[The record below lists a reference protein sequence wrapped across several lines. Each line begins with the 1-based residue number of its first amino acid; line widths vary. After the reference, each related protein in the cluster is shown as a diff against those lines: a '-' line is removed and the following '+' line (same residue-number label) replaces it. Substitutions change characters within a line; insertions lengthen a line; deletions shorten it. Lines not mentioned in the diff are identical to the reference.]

1 MRNHAEVVSE
11 EHVSNLSYVRSEP
24 KRLREL
30 GFDEKWLQDRISEGP
45 SLLGLGDLAVITREH
60 AQPTGGRI
68 DFLLYDAEEDARYE
82 VEVMLGRVDE
92 THIIRTLEYWDV
104 ERKRFPSLQHRA
116 VIVAEEITNR
126 FFNIISLLYRAIPL
140 IAIQMS
146 AFELDAK
153 IVLHF
158 TRVLDL
164 PEPESDEQGLGSEK
178 VDRVYWEK
186 RSNPASLRIV
196 DQLLSVIPSSL
207 GAPRVTYNKHHI
219 AIGTTG
225 QNFLWMHPRKSAAH
239 LHMHLKLDG
248 PARAAVLQKL
258 EAVGIYSGAR
268 GGKELKLRLSAKE
281 LSDHQPL
288 IQELIEQCE
297 RQSRE

>member
-1 MRNHAEVVSE
+1 MT
-11 EHVSNLSYVRSEP
+11 NLSYVRSEP
-24 KRLREL
+24 KRLRDL
-30 GFDEKWLQDRISEGP
+30 GFDEKWLQDRINEDP
-45 SLLGLGDLAVITREH
+45 SILGLGDLAVITREH

-68 DFLLYDAEEDARYE
+68 DFLMYEPEEDARYE

-126 FFNIISLLYRAIPL
+126 FFNIISLLNQAIPL
-140 IAIQMS
+140 IAIQLS

-158 TRVLDL
+158 TTVLDL

-178 VDRVYWEK
+178 VDRAYWER
-186 RSNPASLRIV
+186 RSNPDSLRIV
-196 DQLLSVIPSSL
+196 DRLLSIIPSAS
-207 GAPRVTYNKHHI
+207 GTPRVTYNKYHI
-219 AIGTTG
+219 AVGTTG
-225 QNFLWMHPRKSAAH
+225 QNFLWLHPRKNAAH
-239 LHMHLKLDG
+239 VHMHLKLDG
-248 PARAAVLQKL
+248 PARTTMLQKL
-258 EAVGIYSGAR
+258 EAAGIYSGPR
-268 GGKELKLRLSAKE
+268 GGKELKLRLSANE
-281 LSDHQPL
+281 LSDHQAL
-288 IQELIEQCE
+288 VKELVEECE